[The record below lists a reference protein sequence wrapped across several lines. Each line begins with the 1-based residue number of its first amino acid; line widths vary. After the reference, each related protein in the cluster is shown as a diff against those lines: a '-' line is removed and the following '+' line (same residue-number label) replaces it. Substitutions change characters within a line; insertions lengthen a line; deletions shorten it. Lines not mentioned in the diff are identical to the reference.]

1 MSRAHAALGTVV
13 RLPVDGV
20 GERPALSLG
29 SGGPQ
34 QGKGDGDSFH
44 GDLLFAESGSECCHA
59 LACSAT
65 L

>member
-44 GDLLFAESGSECCHA
+44 GDLLFDESGM
-59 LACSAT
+59 
-65 L
+65 